1 MMGRMQ
7 EETPRYPLQEV
18 LAVLKVKR
26 DFNEL
31 NDIQTVGM
39 LFKLNTQKLMVCRR
53 YKQFA

>member
-1 MMGRMQ
+1 MMGTMQ